1 MTVIDTTAVN
11 TNNILPSTIIPTA
24 TTARTSSSDTEAQII
39 NDTGDAPVSRKF
51 GVSALVVPITTGTIK
66 SEIMKE
72 IYCSGSLL
80 EAVQKAHIFH
90 DCKHFVDMPLKTDAE
105 TTLQHWH
112 ELIASGQIDENSLRR
127 FVENHFDEPGGELD
141 NCEPSDF
148 DPEYGKF
155 ESINS
160 PSYRQWAKE
169 LHRKWPTLCR
179 KEFMLPSSSS
189 STPFRSTIYVY
200 RKRFESLSKCLLGH
214 ASRFHLNSKVI
225 LQLLTAQVSD
235 RVIAN
240 PAKFSLI
247 PLPKPFVVPG
257 GRFREMYYW
266 DSFFT
271 IKGLLASGM
280 YDTVRGMIEN
290 MGSLIERFGY
300 VPNGNRV
307 YYLNRSQPP
316 LLTWCLSAY
325 YEATGDK
332 KFVLTGARW
341 FEREFQFFQKHKSI
355 KLPGVTS
362 LLYRYHVVAVGPRP
376 ESYREDVESAHH
388 IEDVLEKQ
396 RLWGDIAAAAE
407 SGRDFSSRWFSQDG
421 PVAGK
426 MGSTRTSSILP
437 IDLNA
442 IICGNFRLMANLYEA
457 ISDMPSAEHCRQQFI
472 DMKQAIHQIFW
483 NEECGCWFDYDIIR
497 GCHVNLY
504 MDTNFFPLFTGCTHD
519 DFDPK
524 KIVSYMTNM
533 GVLAFPGGLPSSLIA
548 SGQQWDF
555 PNAWA
560 PTTWVII
567 QGLRSSGQH
576 EIARQIAEKWIK
588 RNYNMWC
595 ISGGR
600 MFEKYNVASQ
610 NYNTAGGGGEYEVQE
625 GFGWTN
631 GVVLDL
637 LLTYGPDLN
646 FKSDN
651 DTLVTPD
658 EAYICCQEHQQV
670 PDGTTSNT
678 THTCTFTN

>member
-1 MTVIDTTAVN
+1 MTIIDTLAVN
-11 TNNILPSTIIPTA
+11 ANNILPLPSKTTTTTTT
-24 TTARTSSSDTEAQII
+24 TTAKTLPSSDTEAQII
-39 NDTGDAPVSRKF
+39 SDMKDAPPVSRKY
-51 GVSALVVPITTGTIK
+51 GTSVPVIPITTGSIK
-66 SEIMKE
+66 SEIMKQ

-90 DCKHFVDMPLKTDAE
+90 DCKHFVDMPLKIDAE
-105 TTLQHWH
+105 STLQDWQ

-148 DPEYGKF
+148 DPEYGRF

-169 LHRKWPTLCR
+169 LHRKWPALCR
-179 KEFMLPSSSS
+179 K
-189 STPFRSTIYVY
+189 
-200 RKRFESLSKCLLGH
+200 
-214 ASRFHLNSKVI
+214 
-225 LQLLTAQVSD
+225 VSD
-235 RVIAN
+235 RVIAD
-240 PAKFSLI
+240 PEKFSLI

-280 YDTVRGMIEN
+280 HDTVRGMIEN

-332 KFVLTGARW
+332 EFVLTGARW
-341 FEREFQFFQKHKSI
+341 FEREFEFFQTHKSI
-355 KLPGVTS
+355 QLPGVTS

-407 SGRDFSSRWFSQDG
+407 SGRDFSSRWFSRDG

-442 IICGNFRLMANLYEA
+442 IICGNFRLMANLYEV
-457 ISDMPSAEHCRQQFI
+457 IDDMSSAEHCREQFKN
-472 DMKQAIHQIFW
+472 MKQAIHQVFW
-483 NEECGCWFDYDIIR
+483 NEECGCWFDYDIIH

-519 DFDPK
+519 GFDPQ
-524 KIVSYMTNM
+524 KIVSYMTST

-560 PTTWVII
+560 PTTWVVI
-567 QGLRSSGQH
+567 QGLRASGQH
-576 EIARQIAEKWIK
+576 ELARHIAEKWIK
-588 RNYNMWC
+588 RNYGMWRV
-595 ISGGR
+595 SGGR

-631 GVVLDL
+631 GVILDL

-651 DTLVTPD
+651 DTPLTPD
-658 EAYICCQEHQQV
+658 EVYVCCQDHQQIPGGV
-670 PDGTTSNT
+670 TST
-678 THTCTFTN
+678 DIHTGTFTN

>member
-1 MTVIDTTAVN
+1 MTVIDTTAVK
-11 TNNILPSTIIPTA
+11 TTNILPVTTSIST
-24 TTARTSSSDTEAQII
+24 TTAKTSADTEAQII
-39 NDTGDAPVSRKF
+39 NNDTRDIPVSRKF
-51 GVSALVVPITTGTIK
+51 GVSGPPTPITTGTIK
-66 SEIMKE
+66 TEIMKE

-80 EAVQKAHIFH
+80 EAVQKANIFH
-90 DCKHFVDMPLKTDAE
+90 DCKHFVDMPLKIDAE
-105 TTLQHWH
+105 STLHDWH
-112 ELIASGQIDENSLRR
+112 ELIESGQIDENSLRH
-127 FVENHFDEPGGELD
+127 FVESHFDEPGGELD
-141 NCEPSDF
+141 TCEPSDF

-179 KEFMLPSSSS
+179 K
-189 STPFRSTIYVY
+189 
-200 RKRFESLSKCLLGH
+200 
-214 ASRFHLNSKVI
+214 
-225 LQLLTAQVSD
+225 VSD
-235 RVIAN
+235 RVIAD
-240 PAKFSLI
+240 PEKFSLI

-280 YDTVRGMIEN
+280 HDTVRGMIEN

-332 KFVLTGARW
+332 KFVFTGARW
-341 FEREFQFFQKHKSI
+341 FEREFEFFQKHKSI
-355 KLPGVTS
+355 QLPGVTS

-437 IDLNA
+437 VDLNA
-442 IICGNFRLMANLYEA
+442 IICGNLRLMANLYEVIDD
-457 ISDMPSAEHCRQQFI
+457 ISNAEQCREQFRS
-472 DMKQAIHQIFW
+472 MKQAIHQVFW
-483 NEECGCWFDYDIIR
+483 NEEYGCWFDYDIIHA
-497 GCHVNLY
+497 CHVNLY
-504 MDTNFFPLFTGCTHD
+504 MDTNFFPLFSGCTHD
-519 DFDPK
+519 DFDAQ
-524 KIVSYMTNM
+524 KIVTYMTNM

-560 PTTWVII
+560 PTTWVVI
-567 QGLRSSGQH
+567 QGLRSTGQH
-576 EIARQIAEKWIK
+576 ELARQIAEKWIK
-588 RNYNMWC
+588 RNYSMWLV
-595 ISGGR
+595 SGGR

-637 LLTYGPDLN
+637 LLTYGPDLT
-646 FKSDN
+646 FKSD
-651 DTLVTPD
+651 DDKPMTPG
-658 EAYICCQEHQQV
+658 EGCVCCQEHQQIS
-670 PDGTTSNT
+670 DGTTTTNT
-678 THTCTFTN
+678 ILVPSPADSGLQ